1 VTDLTAGA
9 AGALPA
15 LDAPPPRSLR
25 RRLRPVIGTLSVV
38 LILLIAWELAKWIA
52 GDPWRYDSFLGTGIA
67 IQHFPPLRIIQVNDI
82 NLPHVWDVLA
92 AFGDTSASGESYLS
106 SLVRSALFTLRGAA
120 LGFALGTAIGLGL
133 AVLLVHVRTLERG
146 IVPLLVASQ
155 TIPIVAI
162 APLVVV
168 GLKAGWF
175 GVAIVASYLTFFPV
189 TIAAIRGF
197 RAADPRAFELM
208 RSYAASRSSVV
219 RKLRFPASTPYIF
232 TAFKVSATA
241 SVVGAIVGEFPA
253 GIREGLGGAL
263 LQAMQYYSIDPGRL
277 WAAILVTAIVGIGAF
292 LLVLA
297 AERWALRSYRP
308 VELGGSA

>member
-1 VTDLTAGA
+1 MTAERIERPA
-9 AGALPA
+9 AEA
-15 LDAPPPRSLR
+15 APRVPLR

-38 LILLIAWELAKWIA
+38 AILLVIWEVGKAIF

-67 IQHFPPLRIIQVNDI
+67 INFRPPLKIIQFNDL
-82 NLPHVWDVLA
+82 NLPHIWDVIA
-92 AFGDTSASGESYLS
+92 SFGDQSANGQTYFA
-106 SLVRSALFTLRGAA
+106 SLVGSALFTLRGAA
-120 LGFALGTAIGLGL
+120 LGFVLGTLIGLGL
-133 AVLLVHVRTLERG
+133 AVLLIHVRVLERG
-146 IVPLLVASQ
+146 LVPLLVASQ

-162 APLVVV
+162 APIVVV

-189 TIAAIRGF
+189 TIAAIRGL

-208 RSYAASRSSVV
+208 RSYAATRTSILA
-219 RKLRFPASTPYIF
+219 KLRFPASAPYVF

-263 LQAMQYYSIDPGRL
+263 LQAMQYYSINPGRL
-277 WAAILVTAIVGIGAF
+277 WAAILVTAAVGIGAF
-292 LLVLA
+292 LLVVVV
-297 AERWALRSYRP
+297 ERRALRSYRP
-308 VELGGSA
+308 VDLGAAA